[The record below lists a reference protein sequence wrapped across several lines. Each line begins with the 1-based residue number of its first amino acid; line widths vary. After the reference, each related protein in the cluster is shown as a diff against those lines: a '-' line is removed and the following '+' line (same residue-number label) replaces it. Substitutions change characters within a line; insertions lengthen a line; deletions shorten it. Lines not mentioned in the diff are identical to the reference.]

1 LGQEVH
7 TPRREAKDEGTK
19 QERPERKGSVRS
31 GNYQVHQQ
39 KTGAEYYHDY
49 ETVAKTIDDALAELK
64 DDVRFAVNNPRQVLT
79 EADYEIYGD
88 EYAGLEVVE
97 AFIQATDDD
106 TGEEIYTPDLP
117 NSFRFPMKCKVG

>member
-1 LGQEVH
+1 MKVLSKKDQKEKEVCVVA
-7 TPRREAKDEGTK
+7 TIRFTNR
-19 QERPERKGSVRS
+19 
-31 GNYQVHQQ
+31 

-117 NSFRFPMKCKVG
+117 NSFRFPMQCKVG